1 MMDKAEGV
9 GGWGGVPPCT
19 SYCINGCYEFKV
31 NIEICIKETPKLSL
45 NNSA

>member
-9 GGWGGVPPCT
+9 GGWGVLPCT
-19 SYCINGCYEFKV
+19 LYCVNGCYEFKV